1 MIQYFQSKLNEI
13 KCNYSL
19 ALEKNDIDGVHDLR
33 VAIKRMKAFFN
44 LVESISGNFNARK
57 NFKNFRKI
65 AKNTRDL
72 RDSQVQQILLKK
84 MQSKLN
90 LNINEYETFLKN
102 GEIENMESFRNFS
115 AQETVK
121 KLDEGKEI
129 ISRALKNIS
138 RIHGETKAQG
148 RFYNLRNDLILLSS
162 ESDLKDE
169 ILHKVRIL
177 SKETHYT
184 LEIVQQCFHL
194 FDDGNEFIKGIKK
207 VHQALGKWH
216 DFDVSLIYMGN
227 FLNNYSGDVPA
238 KIHNQL
244 KQHIL
249 EEKRKLNRNF
259 RTVLDEFKQIAV
271 LL

>member
-1 MIQYFQSKLNEI
+1 MIQYFRSKLNEI
-13 KCNYSL
+13 KRNYSL

-33 VAIKRMKAFFN
+33 VDIKRMKAFFN
-44 LVESISGNFNARK
+44 LVESISGDFNARK

-65 AKNTRDL
+65 AKNTGGL
-72 RDSQVQQILLKK
+72 RDTQVQQILLKK
-84 MQSKLN
+84 IQGTLN
-90 LNINEYETFLKN
+90 LEIYEYEIFLKN
-102 GEIENMESFRNFS
+102 EEIENLESFRNFS
-115 AQETVK
+115 EQEIIK
-121 KLDEGKEI
+121 KLDEEKKI
-129 ISRALKNIS
+129 FSRTLKNIS

-148 RFYNLRNDLILLSS
+148 RFYNLRNDLVLLSS
-162 ESDLKDE
+162 ESDLRDE

-194 FDDGNEFIKGIKK
+194 FDDGNKFIKGIKK

-227 FLNNYSGDVPA
+227 FLNNYSVDASA

-249 EEKRKLNRNF
+249 EEKGKLNRNF
-259 RTVLDEFKQIAV
+259 RAVFDEFKQIAV